1 MITENIVLKSESK
14 KQLKHLSIDNDIYV
28 STMLI
33 DAAKYILNNDKK
45 VVKLTYD
52 ECEPFTMKIDEG
64 LKDQIKQFCKEK
76 DVKIKD
82 FWNEAADIA
91 IQKEGVFFD

>member
-14 KQLKHLSIDNDIYV
+14 KQLKHLSIDKNIYV

-33 DAAKYILNNDKK
+33 DAAKYILRNDKK
-45 VVKLTYD
+45 VMRLTYND
-52 ECEPFTMKIDEG
+52 CEPFTMKIDEN
-64 LKDQIKQFCKEK
+64 LKIQIKQFCHEK

-91 IQKEGVFFD
+91 INKEGVFVD

>member
-14 KQLKHLSIDNDIYV
+14 KQLKHLSIDKDIYV
-28 STMLI
+28 SIMLTN
-33 DAAKYILNNDKK
+33 AAEYILHNDTK
-45 VVKLTYD
+45 VVRLTYD
-52 ECEPFTMKIDEG
+52 DCEPFTMKIDKD
-64 LKDQIKQFCKEK
+64 LKDQIKQFCYEK

-91 IQKEGVFFD
+91 IQKEGVFVD